1 MVVEP
6 WLKTAPGKAGS
17 AHAGADDR
25 TPQARLAEAV
35 GLARAIDLNVVQEG
49 LVTLSAIRPATYIG
63 KGKVDEIA
71 GLVKSLEASVVVMDC
86 PVSPV
91 QQRNLEKAWGAK
103 VIDRTGLIL
112 EIFGRRARTR
122 EGALQVEHAHLSYQ
136 KGRLVR
142 SWTHLERQRGGHGFL
157 GGPGETQIEAD
168 RRAID
173 ERIARIETELDKV
186 KRTRALHRESRKRVP
201 YPIVALVGYT
211 NAGKSTLF
219 NRMTRAAV
227 LSADMLFA
235 TLDPTLRALDLPHG
249 NRIILSDT
257 VGFISDL
264 PTMLVAAFRATLEEV
279 IEADVILHVRDV
291 SHEDTAA
298 QSRDVEKVLGELG
311 IAASDKR
318 LIEVWNKIDRLD
330 AEARARLF
338 NLAERRPAERP
349 AVPVSA
355 VTGEGID
362 ALIAAIE
369 QRLSESRQMLQ
380 IALNPADGAGLSW
393 LYRHSEVLEKHLRDD
408 GQLAVTVRADPDNVA
423 RVRAKFAG

>member
-1 MVVEP
+1 M
-6 WLKTAPGKAGS
+6 
-17 AHAGADDR
+17 
-25 TPQARLAEAV
+25 
-35 GLARAIDLNVVQEG
+35 
-49 LVTLSAIRPATYIG
+49 TLHSIRPATYIG

-91 QQRNLEKAWGAK
+91 QQRNLERAWNAK

-122 EGALQVEHAHLSYQ
+122 EGALQVELAHLTYQ
-136 KGRLVR
+136 KSRLVR
-142 SWTHLERQRGGHGFL
+142 SWTHLERQRGGYGFL
-157 GGPGETQIEAD
+157 GGPGETQLEAD
-168 RRAID
+168 RRVIE

-219 NRMTRAAV
+219 NRMTQATV

-235 TLDPTLRALDLPHG
+235 TLDPTLRAVDLPHG
-249 NRIILSDT
+249 SRVILSDT

-291 SHEDTAA
+291 SHEDSLA
-298 QSRDVEKVLGELG
+298 QSHDVEKVLGELG
-311 IAASDKR
+311 IAATDPR

-330 AEARARLF
+330 RRGARAAHQSGRAAAARTPAGTGLGFERRGHRPSGRGHRSAACRKPPDAGDRDQPFGRRRAQLALPAFGGAGKAYARRRPAGRDGARRCRQGGAGAGEVCGLRPVIFRLPSPPATARPSRPMWRPSASCRAPPARAR
-338 NLAERRPAERP
+338 
-349 AVPVSA
+349 
-355 VTGEGID
+355 
-362 ALIAAIE
+362 
-369 QRLSESRQMLQ
+369 
-380 IALNPADGAGLSW
+380 
-393 LYRHSEVLEKHLRDD
+393 
-408 GQLAVTVRADPDNVA
+408 
-423 RVRAKFAG
+423 